1 MNAASDLYDLARG
14 NDPARPYWN
23 PERETMAA
31 EPMAALQLQKLK
43 AQLLYLERNSVFY
56 QAKFKAAGFVPQD
69 LRTIADL
76 AALPFTTKDELRSS
90 QDAAPPFGQTALLLL
105 ILVDRPGRIR
115 ADVAAIRSAAL

>member
-1 MNAASDLYDLARG
+1 
-14 NDPARPYWN
+14 
-23 PERETMAA
+23 MAA

-69 LRTIADL
+69 LRTLADL

-90 QDAAPPFGQTALLLL
+90 QDAAPPFGLS
-105 ILVDRPGRIR
+105 P
-115 ADVAAIRSAAL
+115 AAIASIPSGPSSPALPLLGIAVKWRPV